1 MNTYKSDVCQL
12 RMLSVSLS
20 CFLIKNAI
28 FLNDIANRRHCG
40 GKRIDNLRKIWY
52 RIVKA
57 DNRIG
62 ESDEKRLR
70 LNCCDVFFVARKSV
84 FSKIIGWA
92 SER

>member
-20 CFLIKNAI
+20 RFLIKNAI
-28 FLNDIANRRHCG
+28 FLNDIANRRHCS

-70 LNCCDVFFVARKSV
+70 LNCCDGFFVARRSEFGKT
-84 FSKIIGWA
+84 IGWA

>member
-20 CFLIKNAI
+20 RFLIKNAI
-28 FLNDIANRRHCG
+28 FLNDIANRRHCS

-62 ESDEKRLR
+62 ESDERRLR
-70 LNCCDVFFVARKSV
+70 LNCCDGFFVARKSV
-84 FSKIIGWA
+84 FGKKIGWA